1 MNITD
6 LKLNDYAIICL
17 SRINLRIGNFTA
29 SLHNCSSTL
38 LFLERNNRSILSK
51 IEDALNIYHSKLS
64 AVE

>member
-29 SLHNCSSTL
+29 SFIIVLLHHFSKREITEV
-38 LFLERNNRSILSK
+38 FYQKNRI
-51 IEDALNIYHSKLS
+51 LNIYHRKTLRN
-64 AVE
+64 